1 MQGTDVNMKPKI
13 TVMMEWALRLKK
25 RVTLYVQMVN
35 AMKISMQKRMASLSK
50 SLIANK
56 CYDSYVFANGYAN
69 QYMKDLMDVPAKMDM
84 RETSVN
90 LKQEKVS
97 LKRKRIIHQVVTSR

>member
-56 CYDSYVFANGYAN
+56 C
-69 QYMKDLMDVPAKMDM
+69 
-84 RETSVN
+84 
-90 LKQEKVS
+90 
-97 LKRKRIIHQVVTSR
+97 

>member
-1 MQGTDVNMKPKI
+1 MQGTDVNMQPEI
-13 TVMMEWALRLKK
+13 TVMMECMLRQKK
-25 RVTLYVQMVN
+25 RITPYVQMVN

-50 SLIANK
+50 SPFANK
-56 CYDSYVFANGYAN
+56 CYDSYMFANGYAN

-97 LKRKRIIHQVVTSR
+97 SKRKRIIHQVVTSQ

>member
-1 MQGTDVNMKPKI
+1 M
-13 TVMMEWALRLKK
+13 
-25 RVTLYVQMVN
+25 
-35 AMKISMQKRMASLSK
+35 
-50 SLIANK
+50 
-56 CYDSYVFANGYAN
+56 FANGYAN